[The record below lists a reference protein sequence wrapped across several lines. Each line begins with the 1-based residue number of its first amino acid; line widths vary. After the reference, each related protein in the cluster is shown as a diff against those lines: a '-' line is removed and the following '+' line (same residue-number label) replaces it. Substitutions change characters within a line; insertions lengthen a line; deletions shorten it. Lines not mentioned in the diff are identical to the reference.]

1 MKEIKNVRVEGT
13 VVSTA
18 KTERKKVILRDCN
31 DNSFYVL
38 LTNEQFNLLEFL
50 DKKGLL
56 DYGTKYEEVLDE
68 DWEKI

>member
-1 MKEIKNVRVEGT
+1 MKEIKGVGVEDV

-38 LTNEQFNLLEFL
+38 LTNEQFDLLEFL
-50 DKKGLL
+50 DTRGLL
-56 DYGTKYEEVLDE
+56 DYDTKYEEVLDE